1 MFNHA
6 LYVPYNDV
14 QYLGNNAA
22 FNDVEINP
30 DTLPKRRVADL
41 KPDRH
46 QPVESALRLPGWLYG
61 SLGGVRECRRPT
73 SRF

>member
-1 MFNHA
+1 MLEGGDLTGDVFNHA

-30 DTLPKRRVADL
+30 
-41 KPDRH
+41 
-46 QPVESALRLPGWLYG
+46 G
-61 SLGGVRECRRPT
+61 T
-73 SRF
+73 SRATWR